1 MEILFQRLTELGCC
15 VYAMTAVSNGL
26 KLWRVY
32 VPEITGNDFEFYDYV
47 MLCGRESLKRTGQ
60 KCF

>member
-1 MEILFQRLTELGCC
+1 M
-15 VYAMTAVSNGL
+15 AMTLPSQNGL

-47 MLCGRESLKRTGQ
+47 MLWVE
-60 KCF
+60 F